1 MRHLLKSTRAL
12 PVTGVEIMRRSTTK
26 AAAAIVALSVAIPA
40 LANEGDYFI
49 GPDGSIEYRDGGATA
64 PTSSAPLSGLMGSDP
79 VYSTMEP
86 VRDVAV
92 ELPAAPYVAPAPM
105 TYEAAPVAAPAPIV
119 QDLSMELMSNAHA
132 DVAPAPMYSEPYA
145 SPMAVEVMPTA
156 PIMHEP
162 VMAQPMMMETIT
174 HTPVH
179 TPSIVAQPVMAQPAP
194 MTYEVAAPAPTIV
207 TPAPTMMEYAAPPVV
222 QPVAMDYTTLSDPSP
237 LTSIEALPVAAPSGR
252 SFASRGDGG
261 YGRTAIDRGGE
272 SEAGQSTDIFVSK
285 SAVLNLPAEA
295 AEVSVSD
302 PTAVR
307 AVLRTARQIVL
318 IGLRVGSTN
327 VIVFDENNKQILNL
341 DVTIRYDLRPL
352 RAALK
357 RNFPN
362 TLIEVESLLGE
373 VVLTGAASG
382 PGEATEIRNLV
393 RRYLYSAALGSG
405 EETDIENIDFV
416 DRLATDSDDQILLK
430 VRVAEMR
437 RSVVRQFGVDWSLAS
452 NAAGAIASGAFGG
465 SLPGAVSAFDA
476 LSSNSGGLSANI
488 GGSIGS
494 TDFGSLVKALE
505 RHSVM
510 RTLAEPTLTAV
521 SGETAS
527 FLAGGQFPFPVSV
540 DEGEIGY
547 DFRDFGVALEFT
559 PVVVGDG
566 RISLQIATEVSELTN
581 EGALDTGAIKIPG
594 ISVRRA
600 NTTVELPSGGTM
612 SIAGMLLQR
621 DSASQAGVPGIKN
634 VPIVGQLFSSNEFN
648 RDETELVILV
658 TPYVVK
664 PGQERDFRLPTDGF
678 APASDMDF
686 YLLGRLHKVYGTGNQ
701 DVAAA
706 RQALNAPLGFIIE

>member
-1 MRHLLKSTRAL
+1 
-12 PVTGVEIMRRSTTK
+12 MRRSTTK
-26 AAAAIVALSVAIPA
+26 AAAAILALSVAIPA
-40 LANEGDYFI
+40 LANDGDYFI
-49 GPDGSIEYRDGGATA
+49 GPDGSVEYRDGSENAGPTSAEPLADMMSEKPSYVTMAPIEDAMDAPAIMSEPTVVSQPEVMTFA
-64 PTSSAPLSGLMGSDP
+64 PTET
-79 VYSTMEP
+79 VTVEP
-86 VRDVAV
+86 VAYD
-92 ELPAAPYVAPAPM
+92 P
-105 TYEAAPVAAPAPIV
+105 APVAAPAPIV
-119 QDLSMELMSNAHA
+119 QELSMEILTDASA
-132 DVAPAPMYSEPYA
+132 DVAPAPMYTESYA
-145 SPMAVEVMPTA
+145 APAMAEIMPVAPAMAAPVMTEAYTA
-156 PIMHEP
+156 AP
-162 VMAQPMMMETIT
+162 VMA
-174 HTPVH
+174 
-179 TPSIVAQPVMAQPAP
+179 APVMAAPEPIVYQPAP
-194 MTYEVAAPAPTIV
+194 QPAMIDYV
-207 TPAPTMMEYAAPPVV
+207 DAPVV
-222 QPVAMDYTTLSDPSP
+222 QPVQADFSTLVDPTP
-237 LTSIEALPVAAPSGR
+237 LASIESLPMSAPSGL
-252 SFASRGDGG
+252 SFAERGDGG
-261 YGRTAIDRGGE
+261 YGRATIDRGGE

-285 SAVLNLPAEA
+285 SAIVNLPAEA

-307 AVLRTARQIVL
+307 AVLRTARQVVL
-318 IGLRVGSTN
+318 IGLRVGATN
-327 VIVFDENNKQILNL
+327 IIAFDENNKQILNL
-341 DVTIRYDLRPL
+341 DVNVRYDLRPL
-352 RAALK
+352 RAAIK

-362 TLIEVESLLGE
+362 TLVEVQSLLGE

-393 RRYLYSAALGSG
+393 RRYLYSAMLGAGVEADPNS
-405 EETDIENIDFV
+405 IEFV
-416 DRLATDSDDQILLK
+416 DRLATDSDDQVLLK

-452 NAAGAIASGAFGG
+452 NAAVGVLTNG
-465 SLPGAVSAFDA
+465 LPGAVSAFDSI
-476 LSSNSGGLSANI
+476 SSSAGGLSANI

-505 RHSVM
+505 THSVM

-527 FLAGGQFPFPVSV
+527 FLAGGQFPFPTSA
-540 DEGEIGY
+540 DDGEIGY
-547 DFRDFGVALEFT
+547 EFRDFGVALEFT
-559 PVVVGDG
+559 PVVVGEG
-566 RISLQIATEVSELTN
+566 RISLQIATEVSELTT
-581 EGALDTGAIKIPG
+581 EGEIRISNGLTIPG

-621 DSASQAGVPGIKN
+621 DRASQQGVPGIKN
-634 VPIVGQLFSSNEFN
+634 VPVVGQLFASNDYQ

-686 YLLGRLHKVYGTGNQ
+686 FLLGRLHKVYGTGQQ

>member
-1 MRHLLKSTRAL
+1 
-12 PVTGVEIMRRSTTK
+12 MRRSTTK
-26 AAAAIVALSVAIPA
+26 AAVAIVALSVAFPA
-40 LANEGDYFI
+40 LANDGDYFI
-49 GPDGSIEYRDGGATA
+49 GPDGSVEYRGGDAAAA
-64 PTSSAPLSGLMGSDP
+64 PVSSAPLTDLIATEP
-79 VYSTMEP
+79 TYATAEP
-86 VRDVAV
+86 VSTFAV
-92 ELPAAPYVAPAPM
+92 EPIAAPEPVVYAPQPILAPAP
-105 TYEAAPVAAPAPIV
+105 VV
-119 QDLSMELMSNAHA
+119 QELSMEVLVDAAA
-132 DVAPAPMYSEPYA
+132 DVAPAPAYTETY
-145 SPMAVEVMPTA
+145 TA
-156 PIMHEP
+156 PIAVEIMPAPVMPEPPIVSEP
-162 VMAQPMMMETIT
+162 V
-174 HTPVH
+174 
-179 TPSIVAQPVMAQPAP
+179 IVQHS
-194 MTYEVAAPAPTIV
+194 APAPV
-207 TPAPTMMEYAAPPVV
+207 VVEPAPVAYVPPPAPEPVV
-222 QPVAMDYTTLSDPSP
+222 EYSEAPVVEYTEAPVSVDYTTLAAPSP
-237 LTSIEALPVAAPSGR
+237 LASIEALPVSAPSGLA
-252 SFASRGDGG
+252 FAGRGDGG
-261 YGRTAIDRGGE
+261 YGRTDIDRGGE
-272 SEAGQSTDIFVSK
+272 SDAGQSTDIFVSK

-341 DVTIRYDLRPL
+341 DVNIRYDLRPL
-352 RAALK
+352 RSALK

-362 TLIEVESLLGE
+362 TLVEVDSLLGE

-393 RRYLYSAALGSG
+393 RRYLYSAMLGAG
-405 EETDIENIDFV
+405 DDVDISTVDFV

-452 NAAGAIASGAFGG
+452 NVAAGAFTGG
-465 SLPGAVSAFDA
+465 LPGAVSTIDSLTAGA
-476 LSSNSGGLSANI
+476 GGLSANI
-488 GGSIGS
+488 AGSIGN
-494 TDFGSLVKALE
+494 TDFGTLVQALE

-540 DEGEIGY
+540 EDGEIGY

-581 EGALDTGAIKIPG
+581 EGALETGSITIPG

-621 DSASQAGVPGIKN
+621 DSAGQAGLPGLKN
-634 VPIVGQLFSSNEFN
+634 VPVVGQLFASNDYQK
-648 RDETELVILV
+648 DETELVILV

-678 APASDMDF
+678 APASDIDF
-686 YLLGRLHKVYGTGNQ
+686 FLLGRLHKVYGTGNQ

>member
-1 MRHLLKSTRAL
+1 
-12 PVTGVEIMRRSTTK
+12 MRRSTTK
-26 AAAAIVALSVAIPA
+26 AAAAILALSVALPA
-40 LANEGDYFI
+40 LANDGDYFI
-49 GPDGSIEYRDGGATA
+49 GPDGSVEYRDSSENAA
-64 PTSSAPLSGLMGSDP
+64 PTSAAPLADMMTTKPSYVTMQP
-79 VYSTMEP
+79 VDDFVDAPAVAASP
-86 VRDVAV
+86 VI
-92 ELPAAPYVAPAPM
+92 PAAPEAVSFVPTESVAFDTVPYNADPVSVS
-105 TYEAAPVAAPAPIV
+105 APVV
-119 QDLSMELMSNAHA
+119 QELSMEVLTDASA
-132 DVAPAPMYSEPYA
+132 DVAPEPFYSEPYA
-145 SPMAVEVMPTA
+145 APMMTE
-156 PIMHEP
+156 IMSAP
-162 VMAQPMMMETIT
+162 VMAQPMVMETYT
-174 HTPVH
+174 QTPEM
-179 TPSIVAQPVMAQPAP
+179 VAPVMAAP
-194 MTYEVAAPAPTIV
+194 MMVEPVMAAPVMAAPAPV
-207 TPAPTMMEYAAPPVV
+207 AYEPAPQPAMIEYVDA
-222 QPVAMDYTTLSDPSP
+222 PVAQTFEADYSTLVDPTP
-237 LTSIEALPVAAPSGR
+237 LSSISALPMNAPSGL
-252 SFASRGDGG
+252 SLAERGDGG
-261 YGRTAIDRGGE
+261 YGRSTIDRGGE

-285 SAVLNLPAEA
+285 SAIVNLPAEA
-295 AEVSVSD
+295 SEVSVSD

-327 VIVFDENNKQILNL
+327 VIAFDDNNKQILSL
-341 DVTIRYDLRPL
+341 DINVRYDLRPL
-352 RAALK
+352 RAAIK

-362 TLIEVESLLGE
+362 TLVEVESLLGE

-393 RRYLYSAALGSG
+393 RRYLYSAMLGAG
-405 EETDIENIDFV
+405 IEADPNSIEFV
-416 DRLATDSDDQILLK
+416 DRLATDSDDQVLLK

-452 NAAGAIASGAFGG
+452 NVASNVLTNG
-465 SLPGAVSAFDA
+465 LPGAVSAFDSI
-476 LSSNSGGLSANI
+476 SSNSGGLSANI
-488 GGSIGS
+488 AGSVGS

-527 FLAGGQFPFPVSV
+527 FLAGGQFPFPTSA
-540 DEGEIGY
+540 DDGEIGY
-547 DFRDFGVALEFT
+547 EFRDFGVALEFT

-566 RISLQIATEVSELTN
+566 RISLQIATEVSELTT
-581 EGALDTGAIKIPG
+581 EGEIRINDGLTIPG

-621 DSASQAGVPGIKN
+621 DSASQSGVPGIKN
-634 VPIVGQLFSSNEFN
+634 VPVVGQLFASNDFQ

-686 YLLGRLHKVYGTGNQ
+686 YLLGRLHKVYGAGRQ

>member
-1 MRHLLKSTRAL
+1 
-12 PVTGVEIMRRSTTK
+12 MRRSTTK

-40 LANEGDYFI
+40 LANDDDYFI
-49 GPDGSIEYRDGGATA
+49 GPDGSIEYRGGGDVAVPNVA
-64 PTSSAPLSGLMGSDP
+64 PVSSAPLATLI
-79 VYSTMEP
+79 E
-86 VRDVAV
+86 
-92 ELPAAPYVAPAPM
+92 PAAPYVTTNPIVDAVVPAPIS
-105 TYEAAPVAAPAPIV
+105 YEVQPVAAPIVRELSTEVLLDASADVAPVAAYVDSYSPPLSVEVITAPVLPAPPIVEHHAVIQHSAPTVVETQPVVVEQYQAAPVAYVP
-119 QDLSMELMSNAHA
+119 
-132 DVAPAPMYSEPYA
+132 
-145 SPMAVEVMPTA
+145 
-156 PIMHEP
+156 
-162 VMAQPMMMETIT
+162 
-174 HTPVH
+174 
-179 TPSIVAQPVMAQPAP
+179 
-194 MTYEVAAPAPTIV
+194 
-207 TPAPTMMEYAAPPVV
+207 PPVV
-222 QPVAMDYTTLSDPSP
+222 HHVEEPVAVDYTTLSDPTP
-237 LTSIEALPVAAPSGR
+237 ITSIEALPVAAPSGL
-252 SFASRGDGG
+252 SFAGRGDGG
-261 YGRTAIDRGGE
+261 YGRTSIDRGGE

-295 AEVSVSD
+295 SEVSVSD

-341 DVTIRYDLRPL
+341 DVNIRYDLRPL

-357 RNFPN
+357 QNFPG

-382 PGEATEIRNLV
+382 PAEATQIRNLV
-393 RRYLYSAALGSG
+393 RRYLYSAMLGAG
-405 EETDIENIDFV
+405 EDVDINTVEFV

-437 RSVVRQFGVDWSLAS
+437 RSVVRQFGVDWSVAS
-452 NAAGAIASGAFGG
+452 DAAAAVASGAFGG
-465 SLPGAVSAFDA
+465 SLPGAVSAFNEF
-476 LSSNSGGLSANI
+476 SSGSTGLSANI
-488 GGSIGS
+488 AGSIGS
-494 TDFGSLVKALE
+494 TDFGTLVEAFE

-527 FLAGGQFPFPVSV
+527 FLAGGQFPFPVSA
-540 DEGEIGY
+540 DDGEIGFE
-547 DFRDFGVALEFT
+547 FRDFGVALEFT

-566 RISLQIATEVSELTN
+566 RISLQIATEVSELTT
-581 EGALDTGAIKIPG
+581 EGAVEVNSTLTIPG
-594 ISVRRA
+594 LSVRRA

-621 DSASQAGVPGIKN
+621 DSASSNGIPGIKN
-634 VPIVGQLFSSNEFN
+634 VPVVGQLFASNEYN
-648 RDETELVILV
+648 KDETELV
-658 TPYVVK
+658 
-664 PGQERDFRLPTDGF
+664 DGF

>member
-1 MRHLLKSTRAL
+1 MRHFSSTFRAF

-26 AAAAIVALSVAIPA
+26 AAAAVVALSVAIPA
-40 LANEGDYFI
+40 LANDGDYFI
-49 GPDGSIEYRDGGATA
+49 GPDGSVEYRDSAPAAAPITA
-64 PTSSAPLSGLMGSDP
+64 PVSAAPLSDLMVSQP
-79 VYSTMEP
+79 SLATMEP
-86 VRDVAV
+86 VRDIAVETMPAPTPMVFEPQPVAV
-92 ELPAAPYVAPAPM
+92 P
-105 TYEAAPVAAPAPIV
+105 APVA
-119 QDLSMELMSNAHA
+119 QELSMDVLMDASA
-132 DVAPAPMYSEPYA
+132 DVAPAPMYSAPYNP
-145 SPMAVEVMPTA
+145 PMAVEVMA
-156 PIMHEP
+156 PPPVMMQPPVVSEP
-162 VMAQPMMMETIT
+162 VMMEQY
-174 HTPVH
+174 
-179 TPSIVAQPVMAQPAP
+179 APAP
-194 MTYEVAAPAPTIV
+194 MVSHPVVMEQYAPAPVTVAPAPVTYEAAPAAPVV
-207 TPAPTMMEYAAPPVV
+207 TMEYAESPVSV
-222 QPVAMDYTTLSDPSP
+222 DYTTLAAPSP
-237 LTSIEALPVAAPSGR
+237 LASIEALPVSAPSGL
-252 SFASRGDGG
+252 SYAGRGDGG
-261 YGRTAIDRGGE
+261 HGRTSIDRGGE
-272 SEAGQSTDIFVSK
+272 SDAGQSTDIFVSK

-318 IGLRVGSTN
+318 IGLRVGTTN
-327 VIVFDENNKQILNL
+327 VIIFDENNKQILNL
-341 DVTIRYDLRPL
+341 DVNVRYDLRPL

-357 RNFPN
+357 RNFPD
-362 TLIEVESLLGE
+362 TLVEVESLLGE
-373 VVLTGAASG
+373 VVLTGAAAG

-393 RRYLYSAALGSG
+393 RRYLYSAMLGAG
-405 EETDIENIDFV
+405 TEVDINSVDFV

-452 NAAGAIASGAFGG
+452 NAASAIASGAFGG

-476 LSSNSGGLSANI
+476 IGSGAGGLSANI
-488 GGSIGS
+488 GGSIGN

-581 EGALDTGAIKIPG
+581 EGALETGLITIPG

-634 VPIVGQLFSSNEFN
+634 VPVVGQLFSSNEFQ

-686 YLLGRLHKVYGTGNQ
+686 YLLGRLHKVYGTGDQ